1 MTGEEETA
9 AAEAAEGEAPKAE
22 APKVTKHSLIEIVS
36 TFPQAPDNKIVA
48 GDITSLLVG
57 VRNEALDDARLEVVV
72 GSINTVDHTPV
83 YNLTAKGFNV
93 TLEEGQ
99 EASVTYDFAVYP
111 FFAGRDMNVVF
122 SAYYMV
128 GKEHYMDTFFNETV
142 AFQEKGGL
150 FDLQTIGVYLTL
162 LGLVAGAAYL
172 VYRKLVQLKILPK
185 PAPAKKPGKKVE
197 MGTASKKG
205 AEWSSDII
213 APKKAN

>member
-1 MTGEEETA
+1 M
-9 AAEAAEGEAPKAE
+9 
-22 APKVTKHSLIEIVS
+22 
-36 TFPQAPDNKIVA
+36 
-48 GDITSLLVG
+48 
-57 VRNEALDDARLEVVV
+57 

-185 PAPAKKPGKKVE
+185 PAAAKKPGKKVE